1 MLSASRKRWEGWE
14 GVCSKSS
21 LPETIKGTFL
31 VSAGPSQIHVVL
43 EVLAQVQVCPA
54 KQIEVETCLCLLG
67 GPIWDTA
74 LNDEMGLTQNTE
86 IGEKGQ

>member
-1 MLSASRKRWEGWE
+1 MVLNYYAVCLQKKVGGL

-21 LPETIKGTFL
+21 LPETIQGTFL

-54 KQIEVETCLCLLG
+54 KQIEVETCLCENRKSPPSLG
-67 GPIWDTA
+67 WPNLGHCT
-74 LNDEMGLTQNTE
+74 
-86 IGEKGQ
+86 K